1 MNMEKN
7 AMQQGEPEVRVRV
20 TAEVELADEEA
31 VRRLIIRCAT
41 AVLRQEKVDFP
52 AFIDV
57 TIIDDEEIRRINS
70 EHRGKDSVTDVL
82 SFPMYEFCN
91 GEAQEELDEDPES
104 GCVMLGD
111 MLLNYDRAVQQAE
124 EYGHTPARECGYLSV
139 HSVLHLLGYDH
150 ERGEADCRLMRKR
163 EEAVLELLGLTRG

>member
-7 AMQQGEPEVRVRV
+7 AMQQGQPEVRVRV
-20 TAEVELADEEA
+20 TSEAELADEEA
-31 VRRLIIRCAT
+31 VRQLIIRCAT
-41 AVLRQEKVDFP
+41 AVLRQEKIDFP

-57 TIIDDEEIRRINS
+57 TIIDDEEIRRMNS

-111 MLLNYDRAVQQAE
+111 MLLNYDRAVRQAE

-150 ERGEADCRLMRKR
+150 ERGEEDCCLMRKR